1 MQKLAYIGH
10 NREKKGGGCMDL
22 LSGNPYW
29 QTTVAKPPV
38 YPSLEEDIE
47 CDVLIIG
54 GGSSGAQCAYYLLIN
69 VKQGM
74 GVQL

>member
-1 MQKLAYIGH
+1 
-10 NREKKGGGCMDL
+10 MDL

-38 YPSLEEDIE
+38 YPSLEEDIG

-54 GGSSGAQCAYYLLIN
+54 GGSSGAQCAYYLCE
-69 VKQGM
+69 QGLDVVVVDKRKA
-74 GVQL
+74 GHEVQL

>member
-1 MQKLAYIGH
+1 
-10 NREKKGGGCMDL
+10 MDL

-54 GGSSGAQCAYYLLIN
+54 GEVQVHNVLTIYVSRGLMLWLLIN